1 MNIKFP
7 YRSGLETLPSISEQ
21 LNQLWRVAI
30 LLDQIGMPLEDW
42 CPPADTPDNARRNIA
57 FDKNGPSPAAIAI
70 FQEEEKS
77 DRSEQFRRL
86 GVWNGK
92 EDTGGAVLLHK
103 VAIASNHSRSS
114 FELNSKAVQAL
125 EKKGNIVQII
135 NTLLEIFPA
144 PFIQVSPPP
153 YATRHAVF
161 EDHPGVGWM
170 LYLPEILTPAQVP
183 EAPELIAVRDKDKK
197 QKGTIVVSVSDE
209 TFSVKNKE
217 HIKAANAIEIRL
229 ADQDL
234 LPRFSNL

>member
-7 YRSGLETLPSISEQ
+7 YRSGIESLPSIYEH
-21 LNQLWRVAI
+21 LKQLWQVAM
-30 LLDQIGMPLEDW
+30 LLDTIGMPLEDW
-42 CPPADTPDNARRNIA
+42 CPPADTPDNARRNVA
-57 FDKNGPSPAAIAI
+57 FDKNGPSPAAVAI
-70 FQEEEKS
+70 FHEEEKA
-77 DRSEQFRRL
+77 DPSEKFRIL

-92 EDTGGAVLLHK
+92 EDDGGAVLLHK
-103 VAIASNHSRSS
+103 LSIASNHSRSS
-114 FELNSKAVQAL
+114 FELNSKGVQAL
-125 EKKGNIVQII
+125 EKKENIVQII
-135 NTLLEIFPA
+135 NALLEIFPA

-161 EDHPGVGWM
+161 DDHPGVGWM

-183 EAPELIAVRDKDKK
+183 EAPELIPVLDKDNKR
-197 QKGTIVVSVSDE
+197 KGTIVVSVPNE

-217 HIKAANAIEIRL
+217 HIKVANAIEIRL

>member
-7 YRSGLETLPSISEQ
+7 YRSGIESLPSIYEH
-21 LNQLWRVAI
+21 LKQLWQVAM
-30 LLDQIGMPLEDW
+30 LLDTIGMPLEDW
-42 CPPADTPDNARRNIA
+42 CPPADTPNNARRNVA
-57 FDKNGPSPAAIAI
+57 FDKNGPSPAAVAI
-70 FQEEEKS
+70 FHEEEKA
-77 DRSEQFRRL
+77 DPSEKFRIL

-92 EDTGGAVLLHK
+92 EDDGGAVLLHK
-103 VAIASNHSRSS
+103 LSIASNHSRSS
-114 FELNSKAVQAL
+114 FELNSKGVQAL
-125 EKKGNIVQII
+125 EKKENIVQII

-183 EAPELIAVRDKDKK
+183 EAPELIPVLDKDNKR
-197 QKGTIVVSVSDE
+197 KGTIVVSVPNE

-217 HIKAANAIEIRL
+217 HIKVANAIEIRL